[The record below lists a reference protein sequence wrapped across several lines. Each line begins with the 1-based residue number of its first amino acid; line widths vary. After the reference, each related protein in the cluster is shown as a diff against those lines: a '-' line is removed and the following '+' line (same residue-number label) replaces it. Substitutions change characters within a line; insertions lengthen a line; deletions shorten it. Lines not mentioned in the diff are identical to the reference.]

1 MDDDLTDD
9 EIENIVQQAV
19 SELLN
24 IAAGVADLQLTDE
37 AAEDIYMLCDLVAEY
52 HAIDRV
58 DSSTSADEHTQESPT
73 RTEPIPGSIRTK
85 NKPKLRVVDYAA
97 RPKPKPK
104 PKQ

>member
-1 MDDDLTDD
+1 MNDDDLSDD
-9 EIENIVQQAV
+9 EIEQIVQQAI

-37 AAEDIYMLCDLVAEY
+37 AAEDIYTLCDLVAEY

-58 DSSTSADEHTQESPT
+58 DSGAGTQAQESST

-104 PKQ
+104 Q